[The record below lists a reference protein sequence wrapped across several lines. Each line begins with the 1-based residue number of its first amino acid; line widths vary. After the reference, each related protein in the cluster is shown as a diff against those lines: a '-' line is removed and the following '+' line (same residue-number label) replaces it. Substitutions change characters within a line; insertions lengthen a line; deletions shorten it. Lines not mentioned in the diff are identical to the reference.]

1 MSDSELAM
9 AHGAA
14 RQGTM
19 LQQSPYSMQSK
30 KKLAMWPFV
39 ADAVTFSVALIA
51 YGYLRVPLRFLS
63 PRTISV
69 LVLLCA
75 TVPSA
80 PAQKSYKD
88 PHRKQTVG
96 FSADLDTPPDKV
108 VEIVKS
114 VATDT
119 IIRGTSMYAKDPDI
133 DQAEFAKTSAVL
145 APAPPPA
152 QVFYKVKSKVLSPE
166 HFPSASDMGTIT
178 VRYTVEAISPER
190 TRVGI
195 DAVFVTDA
203 GRHLYASDGSVE
215 TAEYAEI
222 IIQIKALEAPQVRH
236 HSLPAPTNTGQET
249 IGLQNTLADEQT
261 RLADAQREEKKLQEK
276 VKQLQF
282 NTEGRICSQTVPLKA
297 SPYDHSTTV
306 MSLEKGLTV
315 TVLTTTKYWYRVR
328 TAKGDEGWIYYAF
341 LEPLT

>member
-1 MSDSELAM
+1 L
-9 AHGAA
+9 
-14 RQGTM
+14 
-19 LQQSPYSMQSK
+19 
-30 KKLAMWPFV
+30 
-39 ADAVTFSVALIA
+39 
-51 YGYLRVPLRFLS
+51 LS
-63 PRTISV
+63 PRTISG
-69 LVLLCA
+69 LLLLCCA
-75 TVPSA
+75 AVPSA
-80 PAQKSYKD
+80 SAQKSYKD

-96 FSADLDTPPDKV
+96 FSVDLDTPPDKV

-114 VATDT
+114 VSTDT

-145 APAPPPA
+145 PPAPPPA

-166 HFPSASDMGTIT
+166 HFPAASDMGTIT
-178 VRYTVEAISPER
+178 VRYTVEAISAQR

-222 IIQIKALEAPQVRH
+222 IIQIKALEAPKVRH
-236 HSLPAPTNTGQET
+236 HSQPNTSSAGQET
-249 IGLQNTLADEQT
+249 VGLQNTLADEQS
-261 RLADAQREEKKLQEK
+261 RLAEAQAEEKKLQEK

-282 NTEGRICSQTVPLKA
+282 NTQGRIRGQAVPLKA

-306 MSLEKGLTV
+306 LSLDKGLTV

-341 LEPLT
+341 IEPLT